1 MDKMKNSGMSETM
14 QTLTRKSACV
24 MLSLLLL
31 LSAVLPVKAAAET
44 ASAKVVRVGSFEDTF
59 NYVNEKG
66 ARKGYGYE
74 LLETLSGYTGW
85 QFEYVTCDW
94 SDCFEKLK
102 NGEVDIIGG
111 ISYTEDRTQEMLFSD
126 ESMGVEK
133 YYLYADL
140 SRADISASDFKTLN
154 GKKIG
159 VLMGTEPEVM
169 LAEWEEKYGLK
180 TEHVNISNNEDVKQ
194 KLANHEIDCFVS
206 LEESFWAERG
216 ISTITRVGESGIYY
230 AINKNRPDIK
240 EELDDAMRALDEAV
254 PFYTADLYKRYFSMD
269 YTPILTGE
277 EKAWLRKHGAIRMGF
292 LASDS
297 GVSTYDPATGEF
309 TGVITDYIQFAA
321 DCLGNQE
328 LEFQLV
334 GYDSKEA
341 ELDAL
346 KSGEIDMIFH
356 CDQNPNL
363 AEEYHFACTN
373 TTWTSNLMAVT
384 NKQHFNENNVNR
396 IVVPQNKLSLKKYLA
411 FYYPQWEIVDCDTQ
425 EDAARLVKDGQADCF
440 VTGISSENKYSK
452 KYSFYSVPLVNPV
465 RSCFAVNSG
474 NRSLLSILNK
484 TIKAMPVNMLAG
496 ALAMYKSSARKVT
509 LSDFIRDNFF
519 KVMLISSIA
528 VAVVLLTILM
538 LLQKARKAEAA
549 ARKAASDTQELNA
562 KLQVAVEK
570 AESANRAK
578 STFLSNMSHD
588 IRTPMNAIIGFTTL
602 ALSNIDDTDRVKDYL
617 GKTLASSNHLLS
629 LINDVLDM
637 SRIESGKIHL
647 EEVEVNLSDVLHDLK
662 TIVSGQIYAKQLEL
676 YMDAMDVTDEDVYC
690 DKTRLNQI
698 LLNLLSNA
706 IKFTPAGGTVSVRVR
721 QLAGKVRGCGQY
733 EFRIKDNGIGMSQEF
748 AQKIFEPFE
757 RERTSTVS
765 RIQGTGLGM
774 AITKNIVDMMGG
786 TIEVQTAQGK
796 GTEFTV
802 CVPMRAQTEQRPVEK
817 ITELE
822 GLKALVVDDDF
833 NTCDSVTKMLVKV
846 GMRAEWTLSGKEAV
860 LRARQSI
867 EMSDVYHAYIIDW
880 RLPDMNGIE
889 VTRQIRSLHDDTPII
904 ILTAYDWSDI
914 EVEAKAAGV
923 TAFCAKPMFMSD
935 LRETLMSALGQ
946 KPADAVQRLL
956 PEKNADFKGK
966 HILLVEDNELNREI
980 AQEILRE
987 YGFLVDSAEN
997 GAVAVEKVSTTAP
1010 GSYDLVLM
1018 DVQMPIM
1025 DGYTATR
1032 KIRARRPKPLK
1043 SLRRHHGAG
1052 GRLGT
1057 QRRRVGHHPPLQTLR
1072 KAQLQPCGG
1081 RRQPH
1086 EAHEHC
1092 HEAAVLSAVP
1102 AGLY

>member
-102 NGEVDIIGG
+102 NGEIDIIGG

-126 ESMGVEK
+126 EPMGVEK

-297 GVSTYDPATGEF
+297 GVSTFDPATGEF

-396 IVVPQNKLSLKKYLA
+396 IAVPQNKLSLKKYLA

-452 KYSFYSVPLVNPV
+452 KYSFYSVPLLNPV
-465 RSCFAVNSG
+465 KSCFAVNSG

-496 ALAMYKSSARKVT
+496 ALAMYKSSARRVT
-509 LSDFIRDNFF
+509 LSDFIKDNFF

-570 AESANRAK
+570 AETANRAK

-602 ALSNIDDTDRVKDYL
+602 ALSNINDTERVKDYL

-676 YMDAMDVTDEDVYC
+676 YMDVMDVTDEDVYC

-757 RERTSTVS
+757 QERTSTVS

-860 LRARQSI
+860 LRARQAL

-923 TAFCAKPMFMSD
+923 TAFCSKPMFMFD

-946 KPADAVQRLL
+946 KQTDAVQGLL
-956 PEKNADFKGK
+956 PDKNADFKGK

-997 GAVAVEKVSTTAP
+997 GAVAVEKVSTAAP

-1032 KIRARRPKPLK
+1032 KIRALDDPARAKLPILAMTANAFDEDRRNALESGMNGFLSKPIVIDDLV
-1043 SLRRHHGAG
+1043 
-1052 GRLGT
+1052 
-1057 QRRRVGHHPPLQTLR
+1057 QELR
-1072 KAQLQPCGG
+1072 KIL
-1081 RRQPH
+1081 
-1086 EAHEHC
+1086 
-1092 HEAAVLSAVP
+1092 
-1102 AGLY
+1102 

>member
-74 LLETLSGYTGW
+74 LLETLSGYAGW

-102 NGEVDIIGG
+102 NGEIDIIGG

-126 ESMGVEK
+126 EPMGVEK

-297 GVSTYDPATGEF
+297 GVSTFDPATGEF

-396 IVVPQNKLSLKKYLA
+396 IAVPQNKLSLKKYLA

-509 LSDFIRDNFF
+509 LSDFIKDNFF

-602 ALSNIDDTDRVKDYL
+602 AISNIDDKDRVKDYL
-617 GKTLASSNHLLS
+617 AKTLASSNHLLS

-765 RIQGTGLGM
+765 GIQGTGLGM

-997 GAVAVEKVSTTAP
+997 GAVAVEKVSTAAP

-1032 KIRARRPKPLK
+1032 KIRALDDPARAKLPILAMTANAFDEDRRNALESGMNGFLSKPIVIDDLV
-1043 SLRRHHGAG
+1043 
-1052 GRLGT
+1052 
-1057 QRRRVGHHPPLQTLR
+1057 QELR
-1072 KAQLQPCGG
+1072 KIL
-1081 RRQPH
+1081 
-1086 EAHEHC
+1086 
-1092 HEAAVLSAVP
+1092 
-1102 AGLY
+1102 

>member
-1 MDKMKNSGMSETM
+1 M

-102 NGEVDIIGG
+102 NGEIDIIGG

-126 ESMGVEK
+126 EPMGVEK

-297 GVSTYDPATGEF
+297 GVSTFDPATGEF

-396 IVVPQNKLSLKKYLA
+396 IAVPQNKLSLKKYLA

-509 LSDFIRDNFF
+509 LSDFIKDNFF

-914 EVEAKAAGV
+914 EVEAKAADV

-997 GAVAVEKVSTTAP
+997 GAVAVEKVSTAAP

-1032 KIRARRPKPLK
+1032 KIRALDDPARAKIPILAMTANAFDEDRRNALESGMNGFLSKPIVIDDLV
-1043 SLRRHHGAG
+1043 
-1052 GRLGT
+1052 
-1057 QRRRVGHHPPLQTLR
+1057 QELR
-1072 KAQLQPCGG
+1072 KIL
-1081 RRQPH
+1081 
-1086 EAHEHC
+1086 
-1092 HEAAVLSAVP
+1092 
-1102 AGLY
+1102 

>member
-1 MDKMKNSGMSETM
+1 M

-102 NGEVDIIGG
+102 NGEIDIIGG

-126 ESMGVEK
+126 EPMGVEK

-297 GVSTYDPATGEF
+297 GVSTFDPATGEF

-396 IVVPQNKLSLKKYLA
+396 IAVPQNKLSLKKYLA

-509 LSDFIRDNFF
+509 LSDFIKDNFF

-528 VAVVLLTILM
+528 VAVVLLTVLM

-765 RIQGTGLGM
+765 GIQGTGLGM

-817 ITELE
+817 ITKLE

-923 TAFCAKPMFMSD
+923 TAFCSKPMFMSD

-946 KPADAVQRLL
+946 KSADAVQGLL

-966 HILLVEDNELNREI
+966 HILLVEDNALNREI

-997 GAVAVEKVSTTAP
+997 GAVAVEKVSTAAP

-1032 KIRARRPKPLK
+1032 KIRALDDPARAKLPILAMTANAFDEDRRNALESGMNGFLSKPIVIDDLMQELHK
-1043 SLRRHHGAG
+1043 IL
-1052 GRLGT
+1052 
-1057 QRRRVGHHPPLQTLR
+1057 
-1072 KAQLQPCGG
+1072 
-1081 RRQPH
+1081 
-1086 EAHEHC
+1086 
-1092 HEAAVLSAVP
+1092 
-1102 AGLY
+1102 

>member
-102 NGEVDIIGG
+102 NGEIDIIGG

-126 ESMGVEK
+126 EPMGVEK

-154 GKKIG
+154 GQKIG

-169 LAEWEEKYGLK
+169 LTEWEEKYVLE

-297 GVSTYDPATGEF
+297 GVSTFDPATGEF

-396 IVVPQNKLSLKKYLA
+396 IAVPQNKLSLKKYLA

-509 LSDFIRDNFF
+509 LSDFIKDNFF

-765 RIQGTGLGM
+765 GIQGTGLGM

-997 GAVAVEKVSTTAP
+997 GAVAVEKVSTAAP

-1032 KIRARRPKPLK
+1032 KIRALDDPARAKLPILAMTANAFDEDRRNALESGMNGFLSKPIVIDDLV
-1043 SLRRHHGAG
+1043 
-1052 GRLGT
+1052 
-1057 QRRRVGHHPPLQTLR
+1057 QELR
-1072 KAQLQPCGG
+1072 KIL
-1081 RRQPH
+1081 
-1086 EAHEHC
+1086 
-1092 HEAAVLSAVP
+1092 
-1102 AGLY
+1102 

>member
-1 MDKMKNSGMSETM
+1 M

-102 NGEVDIIGG
+102 NGEIDIIGG

-126 ESMGVEK
+126 EPMGVEK

-297 GVSTYDPATGEF
+297 GVSTFDPATGEF

-396 IVVPQNKLSLKKYLA
+396 IAVPQNKLSLKKYLA

-425 EDAARLVKDGQADCF
+425 EDAAKLVKDGQADCF

-509 LSDFIRDNFF
+509 LSDFIKDNFF

-570 AESANRAK
+570 AETANRAK

-721 QLAGKVRGCGQY
+721 QLVGKVRGCGQY

-867 EMSDVYHAYIIDW
+867 EMSDAYHAYIIDW

-904 ILTAYDWSDI
+904 ILTAYDWSDN

-923 TAFCAKPMFMSD
+923 TAFCSKPMFMSD

-946 KPADAVQRLL
+946 KPADAVQGLL

-997 GAVAVEKVSTTAP
+997 GAVAVEKVSTAAP

-1032 KIRARRPKPLK
+1032 KIRALDDPARAKLPIIAMTANAFDEDRRNALESGMNGFLSKPIVIDDLVQELHK
-1043 SLRRHHGAG
+1043 IL
-1052 GRLGT
+1052 
-1057 QRRRVGHHPPLQTLR
+1057 
-1072 KAQLQPCGG
+1072 
-1081 RRQPH
+1081 
-1086 EAHEHC
+1086 
-1092 HEAAVLSAVP
+1092 
-1102 AGLY
+1102 